1 MSLPQDHRKA
11 PLELWRAASAPLR
24 TLFNLFGAPEELAA
38 KHTLTGPV
46 YHLILNWLR
55 CAEALMRH
63 LLFIEASAY
72 PPGVASTTKR
82 TSAQRQRREMG
93 FDADKPEEWRVCF
106 RLGAEESQPPAGKW
120 AKPKIYSTLTT
131 PSLAPT
137 TFHSA
142 WPLAERFEALLR
154 VHNDPAPFAR
164 RLARRLHAAPRVI
177 AALLNAPAELAP
189 RIGED
194 VFAALRVICG
204 ETKPIFDSS

>member
-11 PLELWRAASAPLR
+11 PLELWRAAGALLR

-38 KHTLTGPV
+38 RHTITGPT
-46 YHLILNWLR
+46 YRLILNWLH

-72 PPGVASTTKR
+72 PRRAASTAKR
-82 TSAQRQRREMG
+82 AHAQRQSREMS
-93 FDADKPEEWRVCF
+93 FEADKPEEWCVSF
-106 RLGAEESQPPAGKW
+106 RLVMDRRRPAGQHRRMP
-120 AKPKIYSTLTT
+120 ART
-131 PSLAPT
+131 PAVHMR
-137 TFHSA
+137 FHSA

-164 RLARRLHAAPRVI
+164 RLARRLHAAPRII
-177 AALLNAPAELAP
+177 AKLLNAPAELAP

-194 VFAALRVICG
+194 IFAALRLTCG
-204 ETKPIFDSS
+204 GAKPVFDSS